1 LRTSLVKNILAV
13 VAIEGESLVEAGGT
27 VVFFAKD
34 KEQQEK
40 IATTLGRVT
49 EGVVHE
55 LDNGLKILVK
65 H

>member
-1 LRTSLVKNILAV
+1 MKTSLVKVILAV
-13 VAIEGESLVEAGGT
+13 IALENDKVDAGGT
-27 VVFFAKD
+27 IVFYAED

-40 IATTLGRVT
+40 MATTLSRIT

>member
-1 LRTSLVKNILAV
+1 MRTSLVKVILAV
-13 VAIEGESLVEAGGT
+13 IALERDQVEGGGT
-27 VVFFAKD
+27 AVFYAKD

-40 IATTLGRVT
+40 MATTLSRIT